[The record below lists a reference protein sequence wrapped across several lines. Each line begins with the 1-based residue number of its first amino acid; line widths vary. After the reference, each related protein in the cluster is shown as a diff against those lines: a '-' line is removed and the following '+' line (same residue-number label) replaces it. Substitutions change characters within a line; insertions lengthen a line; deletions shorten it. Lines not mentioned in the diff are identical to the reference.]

1 MTNKEKI
8 KYLNQYR
15 AMNAEIYQISDELK
29 RWQDVAT
36 RISPSYSG
44 MPHGAQGDKLQ
55 TAATEVAELSE
66 QLNEKIRQALAV
78 QQEIKELLG
87 TIDDGVLRRLMT
99 YRYIHGRKWEEI
111 AVLMNYDYRWVL
123 RLHGRALNRLDE
135 HAIKSHYKSVI

>member
-15 AMNAEIYQISDELK
+15 AMNAEIDQISDELK

-36 RISPSYSG
+36 RISPSYSD

-55 TAATEVAELSE
+55 TAATEVAELTE
-66 QLNEKIRQALAV
+66 QLNEKIRQALAA
-78 QQEIKELLG
+78 QQEIKELIG

-111 AVLMNYDYRWVL
+111 AVLMNYDFRYVL
-123 RLHGRALNRLDE
+123 KLHSKALCQIAEEDIER
-135 HAIKSHYKSVI
+135 HYKSVI